1 MTNLQV
7 PSPRTFGVSEVEV
20 AAYMNAVRDSLNFLL
35 NAPMASLYQNVSQ
48 NIATTVWTAI
58 TMDSSLL
65 DTYGGHSNTV
75 NPSRYVAQVA
85 GWCSVGG
92 GAGFVANA
100 TGGRGADVYKNG
112 AFITAGAGVVGTAGA
127 GASHVTPLSG
137 VMAFANVGDYLEIFG
152 WQNGANPLATA
163 TGQYA
168 SYAFIRWEHS

>member
-1 MTNLQV
+1 MANLPV
-7 PSPRTFGVSEVEV
+7 PVPRTFNVSETETGS
-20 AAYMNAVRDSLNFLL
+20 YLNSLRDALNFLINPPL
-35 NAPMASLYQNVSQ
+35 ASLYQNVSQ
-48 NIATTVWTAI
+48 NIATTAWTAI

-65 DTYGGHSNTV
+65 DSYGGHSNSV
-75 NPSRYVAQVA
+75 NPSRYTAQVA
-85 GWCSVGG
+85 GWYSIGG

-137 VMAFANVGDYLEIFG
+137 VMVFLNVGDYVEIYG